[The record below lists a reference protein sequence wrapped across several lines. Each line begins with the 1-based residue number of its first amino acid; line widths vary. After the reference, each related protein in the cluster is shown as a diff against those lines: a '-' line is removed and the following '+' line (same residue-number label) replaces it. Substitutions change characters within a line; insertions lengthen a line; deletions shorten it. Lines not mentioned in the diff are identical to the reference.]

1 MVTSNQQP
9 VDQQQGLT
17 ELLKTGHDAIKQQII
32 DLLAFPIALGIA
44 HPEDRARRRDRLA
57 ASSGDWAVPPG
68 EIR

>member
-9 VDQQQGLT
+9 VDQQQVLA

-32 DLLAFPIALGIA
+32 DLFAFPIALGIA
-44 HPEDRARRRDRLA
+44 HREDRARRRDRVA
-57 ASSGDWAVPPG
+57 ASSGDWAVPAG